1 MIARAGLATL
11 ALLALT
17 AAAPVTLR
25 ERQDQL
31 SATEAEREATATAI
45 TLITRRIAANET
57 QAARLQARIAELD
70 RLRTAQH
77 AELAG
82 RQSEV
87 LHLLAALQ
95 MLSRRPSPLLL
106 AQPQS
111 ATDAAR
117 TSLLLDTLV
126 PQLRARTVGLHTA
139 IAQSAETRR
148 RLVAERAR
156 LGTVQAALA
165 RDVARLEAA
174 GQALA
179 SRAQSLRELVDA
191 LAQHAPAAP
200 QLALA
205 RPASGRLIGRFGSQ
219 NALGVTAQGLSW
231 RTAAGA
237 PVVAPA
243 DGRVA
248 FTGPYRTYG
257 RIVIIEHASG
267 VLSLLAGLETASVAA
282 GQRVRAGAVIG
293 RMGDSD
299 PTLYLEVRSGGAPIN
314 PLPWLR
320 KSSQG

>member
-45 TLITRRIAANET
+45 TLITRRLAANET
-57 QAARLQARIAELD
+57 RAAMLQARIAELD
-70 RLRTAQH
+70 RLRAAQH
-77 AELAG
+77 AELAE
-82 RQSEV
+82 RQDEV

-95 MLSRRPSPLLL
+95 TLSRRPSPLLL

-117 TSLLLDTLV
+117 TSLLLDALV
-126 PQLRARTVGLHTA
+126 PQLRARTAGLHAA
-139 IAQSAETRR
+139 ITQSAETRR
-148 RLVAERAR
+148 RLVADRAR
-156 LGTVQAALA
+156 LGAVQAALA

-191 LAQHAPAAP
+191 LAQQAPAAP

-219 NALGVTAQGLSW
+219 NALGVTTQGLSW

-267 VLSLLAGLETASVAA
+267 VLSLLAGLETASTAA

-293 RMGDSD
+293 RMGGND
-299 PTLYLEVRSGGAPIN
+299 PTLYFEVRSGGAPIN